1 MQDVRDNKLFSNLSV
16 LGGGLLILIAIGAI
30 VYLSLQ
36 RSGYFLDKKN
46 KDKNLIASVKY
57 VCDNKK
63 TLVAD
68 FFVPKTSMATSTSSS
83 ASSMDIG
90 QDPALTNSPS
100 APIPVGSVV
109 LKLDDGRNFDLNQTV
124 SADGGRYTNKD
135 ESFVFWDKGDTVMIL
150 EFDTEKN
157 YTGCKKYDPIVNSYT
172 NLVSYLDPTYNFTI
186 KYPKD
191 YSQDKKYQYTN
202 LGPGKSINGIK
213 FTIPKIYTNGNN
225 LSSDS
230 YFSVENILN
239 SKSCSASLFL
249 DNVISQNISVNGSDY
264 SFASSTSAGAGNRY
278 EEHIYAFPK
287 NNVCFAV
294 RYFIHYSVIENY
306 PAGIIVEFNK
316 DNLLKEFDA
325 IRDSL
330 NFSN

>member
-46 KDKNLIASVKY
+46 KDKNLTASVKY

-63 TLVAD
+63 TLAAD
-68 FFVPKTSMATSTSSS
+68 FFEPKIVVATSTTTSP
-83 ASSMDIG
+83 MDIG
-90 QDPALTNSPS
+90 QDPGSTSSPS
-100 APIPVGSVV
+100 APTPAGSVV
-109 LKLDDGRNFDLNQTV
+109 LKLDDGRNFDLNQTI
-124 SADGGRYTNKD
+124 SADGARYANKD
-135 ESFVFWDKGDTVMIL
+135 ESFVFWDKGNTAMVL
-150 EFDTEKN
+150 EFDAEKN
-157 YTGCKKYDPIVNSYT
+157 YTGCKKYDPTANGYT

-202 LGPGKSINGIK
+202 LGPGKSINGVK
-213 FTIPKIYTNGNN
+213 FTIPKIYTNNNN

-230 YFSVENILN
+230 YISVENILN

-249 DNVISQNISVNGSDY
+249 DNAISQNISANGSDY
-264 SFASSTSAGAGNRY
+264 SFASSTDAGAGNRY
-278 EEHIYAFPK
+278 EEYVYAFPK

-294 RYFIHYSVIENY
+294 RYFIHYSAIENY
-306 PAGIIVEFNK
+306 TSGTVGEFNK
-316 DNLLKEFDA
+316 DNLLKEFNS

-330 NFSN
+330 NFPN